1 MRRDRLGRRI
11 GRNWWRE
18 LVCDHLGCA
27 AAAWELEAEAASR
40 GWATE
45 LEEYRQLHPRPQLKV
60 FLVGLS
66 GTRP

>member
-18 LVCDHLGCA
+18 WIMDHLTSA
-27 AAAWELEAEAASR
+27 RASWDLQAEAASN

-45 LEEYRQLHPRPQLKV
+45 LEEFRELHPQPQLKV
-60 FLVGLS
+60 FLVGLK
-66 GTRP
+66 GERP